1 MRFAAWDLLLE
12 QGAPAAPTRCWV
24 GIAGSPSGPRRRATL
39 GIRYSC
45 SGDLYDDD
53 CTEKDFH
60 NHNPGL
66 SFILFHY
73 LLIINFSSL
82 TPLVLTLA
90 FSNLT

>member
-1 MRFAAWDLLLE
+1 M
-12 QGAPAAPTRCWV
+12 
-24 GIAGSPSGPRRRATL
+24 

-53 CTEKDFH
+53 CTEKDLH

-90 FSNLT
+90 FSNLTCRRKNIQLRQVHEYSHITPGGVGKHTY